1 MSASW
6 KQAEIDIVQWSVL
19 MNGFKRGYHV
29 GGGLVSDV
37 TGRPSQLFTCAPN
50 KSISSDRDKLNRK
63 ID

>member
-6 KQAEIDIVQWSVL
+6 KQAEIDIVQWS
-19 MNGFKRGYHV
+19 MPMTGFKRGYHI
-29 GGGLVSDV
+29 GAGLVSDV
-37 TGRPSQLFTCAPN
+37 TGRPCQFFICGLN